1 MDVIHTFIR
10 VQAGAVLATSAF
22 ADFDPPVRIAA
33 VGGGLALGAH
43 GSKAVTRVAVNTTAP
58 GGGVVLSLAEDAVAV
73 GSTLL
78 MAFLPLVFLVLLVL
92 AVGLTAWLAPK
103 FSRAFRSPR
112 RPSPT

>member
-1 MDVIHTFIR
+1 VP
-10 VQAGAVLATSAF
+10 AGAVLATSAF

-33 VGGGLALGAH
+33 LLVGGGLALGAH

-58 GGGVVLSLAEDAVAV
+58 GGGVALSLAEDAVAV

-103 FSRAFRSPR
+103 FSRAFWSPR
-112 RPSPT
+112 RPLPK